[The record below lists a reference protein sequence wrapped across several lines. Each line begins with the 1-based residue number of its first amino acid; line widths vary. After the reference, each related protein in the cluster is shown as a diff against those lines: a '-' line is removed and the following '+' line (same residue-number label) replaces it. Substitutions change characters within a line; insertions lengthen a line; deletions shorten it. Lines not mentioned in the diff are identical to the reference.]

1 MIILLKSQ
9 YRKPTAV
16 WGDQKWDR
24 ISPAQIKGDE
34 ALMYY
39 NLNEKSG
46 FVEEPFLARMNFWDT
61 LPLSE
66 NDNELLNFQNIHH
79 PEYPGE
85 DDDIF
90 GRYN

>member
-1 MIILLKSQ
+1 
-9 YRKPTAV
+9 
-16 WGDQKWDR
+16 
-24 ISPAQIKGDE
+24 
-34 ALMYY
+34 MYY

-79 PEYPGE
+79 QYP